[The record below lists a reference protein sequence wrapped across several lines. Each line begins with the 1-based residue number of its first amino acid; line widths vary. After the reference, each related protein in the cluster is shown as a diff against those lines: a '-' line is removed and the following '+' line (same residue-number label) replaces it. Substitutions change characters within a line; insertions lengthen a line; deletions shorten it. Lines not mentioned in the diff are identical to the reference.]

1 MRTETAGLITTL
13 QWILLKTNWNV
24 QWGGSEMEK
33 EYQRI
38 KEVVKLKPEA
48 LFGINLVLET
58 PVEFYIRFVFILG
71 ENHFCSFGKIFI

>member
-1 MRTETAGLITTL
+1 
-13 QWILLKTNWNV
+13 
-24 QWGGSEMEK
+24 MEK